1 MRTLAG
7 QLAVAVAITA
17 SISGCC
23 SFGEKEVVVPLNAV
37 PAAVQAT
44 IQSHTFGGTVAKV
57 EKETKKCG
65 VVYEAEV
72 KGPGEQCAEVKV
84 AEDGKLLKYKTEKE

>member
-1 MRTLAG
+1 MKRLMGPLTI
-7 QLAVAVAITA
+7 AVAISA
-17 SISGCC
+17 AVSGCC
-23 SFGEKEVVVPLNAV
+23 TFSEKEVVVPLDAV

-44 IQSHTFGGTVAKV
+44 ITAHTFGGTIGKV

-72 KGPGEQCAEVKV
+72 KGPGKQCAEVKV